1 MIIKWLIKC
10 FKDICNVHNRLRQ
23 RRPKRKEIVRDMY
36 EKIHELILKQLC
48 VVVVVKENCCTYHT
62 GLLNKKFVI
71 FVSPTGFEIHA
82 SFVFRKSLIL
92 YLHPVFESN
101 KCLSFTIHSF
111 LKGISF
117 EAYTDIIQF

>member
-71 FVSPTGFEIHA
+71 FVSPTGFEIHLLF
-82 SFVFRKSLIL
+82 SENHLFYTSIL
-92 YLHPVFESN
+92 YLKATNVCHLQSIPS
-101 KCLSFTIHSF
+101 
-111 LKGISF
+111 
-117 EAYTDIIQF
+117 